1 MLFFNLPVQLAPPRN
16 AKEANRRSPPP
27 SNPNAPAPR
36 RVDDKRGAS
45 VPMSRIA
52 PRHRDKVA
60 GSVFASDFIGPLDLR
75 PVMVKRFKTG
85 SADNVDYL
93 RSKKARAIALGEAH
107 RELCNEPITQRVGL
121 ADMARS
127 NPTWN
132 GEP

>member
-1 MLFFNLPVQLAPPRN
+1 
-16 AKEANRRSPPP
+16 
-27 SNPNAPAPR
+27 
-36 RVDDKRGAS
+36 
-45 VPMSRIA
+45 MSRIA